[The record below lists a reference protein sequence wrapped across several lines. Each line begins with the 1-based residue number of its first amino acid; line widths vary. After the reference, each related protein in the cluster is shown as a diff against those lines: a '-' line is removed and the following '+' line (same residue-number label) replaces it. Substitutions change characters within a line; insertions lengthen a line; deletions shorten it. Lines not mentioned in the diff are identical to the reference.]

1 MKLLKLLAEVK
12 EVEQNILEKFYQ
24 EEEDITD
31 EETKL
36 QLLKNELAI
45 KLKQYVYVIKNKFF
59 ENTKDIIDKKIK
71 DLQNEKKYLDIA
83 KQRIE
88 LAIHNYVIEGEGAIE
103 VLNDEGKVEY
113 YVSKDYSIKRSI
125 EGNVEK
131 EYQKYILPELT
142 YDQYQMVIS
151 TLYNSQNNFDFI
163 INNVKTRCLVTDLP
177 EAHSSIKKTIRPTI
191 KITKSKPK
199 DTQ

>member
-59 ENTKDIIDKKIK
+59 DN
-71 DLQNEKKYLDIA
+71 L
-83 KQRIE
+83 
-88 LAIHNYVIEGEGAIE
+88 
-103 VLNDEGKVEY
+103 
-113 YVSKDYSIKRSI
+113 S
-125 EGNVEK
+125 
-131 EYQKYILPELT
+131 
-142 YDQYQMVIS
+142 
-151 TLYNSQNNFDFI
+151 
-163 INNVKTRCLVTDLP
+163 
-177 EAHSSIKKTIRPTI
+177 
-191 KITKSKPK
+191 
-199 DTQ
+199 

>member
-131 EYQKYILPELT
+131 EYQKYTLPELT